1 MLPFQIMLI
10 SYRYCAFIKHD
21 PQRAFESITLAFLN
35 SFFDWLLSQRTGKD
49 GRKKRGTTKSS
60 SLGTY
65 WKVYRLVYERA
76 MGEKLDAKLNRKMH
90 RVGPPL

>member
-1 MLPFQIMLI
+1 MLTLI

-49 GRKKRGTTKSS
+49 GRIKRGTAKSS

-65 WKVYRLVYERA
+65 
-76 MGEKLDAKLNRKMH
+76 
-90 RVGPPL
+90 